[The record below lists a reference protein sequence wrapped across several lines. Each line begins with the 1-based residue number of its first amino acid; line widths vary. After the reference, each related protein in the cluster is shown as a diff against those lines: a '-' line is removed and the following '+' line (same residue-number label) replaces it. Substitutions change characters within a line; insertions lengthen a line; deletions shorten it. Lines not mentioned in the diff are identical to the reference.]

1 MVGGLERI
9 VMSGPLANAE
19 SVTQAATAVATKE
32 RRQVHRVDVSLR
44 VRIKPADA
52 TSHSFEDA
60 QMTLNASRKAFYFFT
75 PLECYRPGMRVLVT
89 RLYGGDGAGAWED
102 RGQVIRVHRRDG
114 GYGVVVQLETP
125 SHLAKSGDQEG
136 VQTVQLQDARPV
148 ERRKAGRKPFTAAT
162 EVIDLR
168 SGSRMLARVSDL
180 SLRGCYVDTL
190 NPFPVGSKVRLQIYR
205 ANEALDVPASVRSL
219 HPSSGMGLTFEDMTQ
234 EQRMMLYSW
243 LAGPPT
249 LLETQA
255 PTSRRVV
262 ASQVRAQQHE
272 ACAARLV
279 QMLVRKGVLSQSEA
293 VEVLDPDS
301 KS

>member
-1 MVGGLERI
+1 
-9 VMSGPLANAE
+9 MSQSLANPDLE
-19 SVTQAATAVATKE
+19 TQAATAVATKE

-44 VRIKPADA
+44 VRIKPADS
-52 TSHSFEDA
+52 TSQNFEDA

-75 PLECYRPGMRVLVT
+75 PLECYRQGMRVLVT
-89 RLYGGDGAGAWED
+89 RLYGDDGAGAWED

-125 SHLAKSGDQEG
+125 SNLAKSEAQGTAPGQG
-136 VQTVQLQDARPV
+136 VQTAQAV

-190 NPFPVGSKVRLQIYR
+190 NPSPVGSRVRLQIYR
-205 ANEALDVPASVRSL
+205 ANAVLDVPATVRSL
-219 HPSSGMGLTFEDMTQ
+219 HPASGMGLTFEDMTQ

-249 LLETQA
+249 PPEA
-255 PTSRRVV
+255 RASTSQRL
-262 ASQVRAQQHE
+262 AGSQMRAQQYE

-279 QMLVRKGVLSQSEA
+279 QLLLRKGILNQSEA
-293 VEVLDPDS
+293 VEILDPDS